1 MQIPPPPSF
10 LSLFVK
16 LSVYRSPPQY
26 CKLQNSTIYEKMH
39 IFSTVW
45 SKAAPRFKSFLRT
58 LTNNQI
64 VSTEKCTVRFVCL
77 SYSMERDGS
86 KKPHRISKFTQSR
99 KKNVNKTNI
108 RIRNGDRGNWLTLH
122 NMLCIRIW
130 LLVMW
135 FSVLGKWAPFLWLFV
150 WLVGYACAKK
160 WLFVFSVQ
168 PTFRRSKW
176 SSLTSWIKRMMRRI
190 WARTWIG

>member
-1 MQIPPPPSF
+1 
-10 LSLFVK
+10 
-16 LSVYRSPPQY
+16 
-26 CKLQNSTIYEKMH
+26 MH
-39 IFSTVW
+39 IFLTVW
-45 SKAAPRFKSFLRT
+45 SKPAPRFKSFLRT

-77 SYSMERDGS
+77 FYSMERDGS
-86 KKPHRISKFTQSR
+86 KKPHRISKFTQNR
-99 KKNVNKTNI
+99 KKKNVNKTNI

-122 NMLCIRIW
+122 NMLCICIW

-160 WLFVFSVQ
+160 MIVCVFSPANFSPVKMELFDQ
-168 PTFRRSKW
+168 LNQTNNAENMGTDVNRIAFIAIGIYTF
-176 SSLTSWIKRMMRRI
+176 
-190 WARTWIG
+190 